1 MDDPKNDSVPKHDA
15 SDDKPSVCACVR
27 DPFAALPPELRPK
40 SKPTMGGL
48 RKVTCPGCGLAY
60 WTNRATDL
68 CVNCE
73 KQGVRLPH
81 TDATQEE

>member
-1 MDDPKNDSVPKHDA
+1 MDDLKNVPTPEHDA
-15 SDDKPSVCACVR
+15 SDDKPFVCACVQ

-60 WTNRATDL
+60 WTNRVTDL
-68 CVNCE
+68 CVDCE
-73 KQGVRLPH
+73 KKGVKLPR
-81 TDATQEE
+81 TDTAQEE

>member
-1 MDDPKNDSVPKHDA
+1 MADAKNDPVPEHKP
-15 SDDKPSVCACVR
+15 SDEKPSVCACVQ
-27 DPFAALPPELRPK
+27 DPFAALPPELQPK

-68 CVNCE
+68 CVDCE
-73 KQGVRLPH
+73 KKGVRCSPP
-81 TDATQEE
+81 A